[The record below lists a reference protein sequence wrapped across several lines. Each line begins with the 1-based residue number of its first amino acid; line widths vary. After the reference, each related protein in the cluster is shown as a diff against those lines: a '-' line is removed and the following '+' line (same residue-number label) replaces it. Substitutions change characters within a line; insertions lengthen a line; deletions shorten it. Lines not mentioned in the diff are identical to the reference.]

1 MLISLSP
8 LKALSCTLVFFFP
21 PFSHWYTICVS
32 FLLLIPFHSL
42 YTHMHF
48 SPSFPFISP
57 STYCLLH
64 SHLHLYFTFLITP
77 YSVFVSYPPD
87 SIFACLPLSFLS
99 SEYEPMPVTSCQVSQ
114 NVLKTKNKKQ
124 MQPKKKKKNLPWDGN
139 SFTFQISAV
148 LFTQI
153 FTLTHPTQYLRG
165 NLVSCH
171 E

>member
-124 MQPKKKKKNLPWDGN
+124 MQPKKKKKKPALRWKFIHIPNISCFIHPNL
-139 SFTFQISAV
+139 
-148 LFTQI
+148 
-153 FTLTHPTQYLRG
+153 HPHPSYS
-165 NLVSCH
+165 VP
-171 E
+171 